1 MSSASVTK
9 WRLQREVF
17 FIRAGR
23 LCGGWRFCCCFR
35 QQHHRTKPQR
45 NPDVSPGSSLMS
57 YLVQV
62 WRGVPQS
69 GGLGWVTYGGPVSE
83 ARAYQLLALSQRI
96 RPQHPHKLETISP
109 G

>member
-1 MSSASVTK
+1 MSSASVTLL
-9 WRLQREVF
+9 RSQHEVLSVSTGCL
-17 FIRAGR
+17 RGSRR
-23 LCGGWRFCCCFR
+23 LCGRSS
-35 QQHHRTKPQR
+35 QPDDAPESQR
-45 NPDVSPGSSLMS
+45 CPTLRPGDPLMT

-62 WRGVPQS
+62 WRGVPQC

-83 ARAYQLLALSQRI
+83 ARAYELLALSQRI